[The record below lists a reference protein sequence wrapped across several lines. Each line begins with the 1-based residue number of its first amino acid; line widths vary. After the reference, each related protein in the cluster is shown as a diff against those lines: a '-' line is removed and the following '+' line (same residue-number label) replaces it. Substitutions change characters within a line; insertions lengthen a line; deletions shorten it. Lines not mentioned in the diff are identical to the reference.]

1 MARTRGRGQTEW
13 CLSRLAKTVAGIGSC
28 GFVDQFDN
36 LARDIHEIT
45 RKPKTQDQKPNTRT
59 DQMTT
64 EWETII
70 GLEIHAQLSNE
81 SKIFCGCS
89 TRFGDQPNAN
99 TCPVCLGLPG
109 ALPVL
114 NKRAVEL
121 GARAALALGL
131 HINNQSIFARKNYFY
146 PDLPKGYQISQYDQP
161 FSANG
166 ELEIMTAE
174 RDQAGH
180 PVEWRVKKIRIT
192 RLHLEEDAGK
202 NVHEGLPDVDRFSY
216 IDLNRAGTPLAEIV
230 TEPEFRSSWEAYDYV
245 NHVRRALQ
253 WVGASEADMEKGN
266 LRCEANVSVRRKGD
280 QAFGT
285 KVELKNLNSVR
296 FMQRAIEYEVT
307 RQVGVLESGGRLVQ
321 ETRLWDERAMET
333 RVMRS
338 KEEAHDYRYFPEPD
352 LPPLLVSDD
361 FIEQVR
367 SSMPELPE
375 ARRRRFMEQYGLSFA
390 DASQLTSERSLADY
404 YEHAADASGNPKAA
418 ANWVRSELLR
428 ELESAGIAA
437 HASPVTP
444 DNLGRLVRLIDE
456 GTISGKQGKEVLI
469 EMFRTGDSPATII
482 EQRGLVQVSDTREI
496 DRLIDEVITA
506 NPAQLGQYRAGKE
519 ALFGFFVGQVLKASK
534 GKANP
539 KIVNDRLR
547 EKLRG

>member
-1 MARTRGRGQTEW
+1 M
-13 CLSRLAKTVAGIGSC
+13 
-28 GFVDQFDN
+28 N
-36 LARDIHEIT
+36 
-45 RKPKTQDQKPNTRT
+45 NN
-59 DQMTT
+59 
-64 EWETII
+64 WEVII
-70 GLEIHAQLSNE
+70 GLEIHAQLSTD

-89 TRFGDQPNAN
+89 TRFGDQPNEN

-114 NKRAVEL
+114 NRRAVEL

-131 HINNQSIFARKNYFY
+131 RINNQSIFARKNYFY

-161 FSANG
+161 FSADG

-174 RDQAGH
+174 RDEAGH
-180 PVEWRVKKIRIT
+180 PIEWRPKKIRLT

-202 NVHEGLPDVDRFSY
+202 NVHEGLPDVDRYSY

-266 LRCEANVSVRRKGD
+266 LRCEANVSVRRIGD
-280 QAFGT
+280 TAFGT

-307 RQVGVLESGGRLVQ
+307 RQIGVLESGGRLVQ
-321 ETRLWDERAMET
+321 ETRLWDDRAMET
-333 RVMRS
+333 RTMRS

-352 LPPLLVSDD
+352 LPPLIVSDE
-361 FIEQVR
+361 FIESIR

-375 ARRRRFMEQYGLSFA
+375 VRRKRFMDQFGLSFA

-404 YEHAADASGNPKAA
+404 YERAASSSGNPRGA
-418 ANWVRSELLR
+418 ANWIRSELLR
-428 ELESAGIAA
+428 ELESAGIT
-437 HASPVTP
+437 ASNSPISP
-444 DNLGRLVRLIDE
+444 EGLAELVRLIDE
-456 GTISGKQGKEVLI
+456 GKISGKQGKDVLV
-469 EMFRTGDSPATII
+469 EMFKTGEKAGAVI
-482 EQRGLVQVSDTREI
+482 EKYGLVQVSDTGEI
-496 DRLIDEVITA
+496 DRVIDEVLAA
-506 NPAQLGQYRAGKE
+506 NTAQLERYRSGKE
-519 ALFGFFVGQVLKASK
+519 ALFGFFVGQVMKASK

-539 KIVNDRLR
+539 KVVNDRLR
-547 EKLRG
+547 EKLKGA